1 MKQFWK
7 GYLKMN
13 INAKML
19 ELLKSIYPEMVTEQL
34 TSVQP
39 ITSNIFDI
47 EKYKKE
53 IVPEFYQQIIDEIS
67 GMKTNFNFIYYD
79 NRLDKISG
87 SITLNN
93 YDTYIPDKNPKNEDI
108 RNYYF
113 DMYKEDIDIIKNIC
127 KNYNVNVEFE
137 LWNMHC
143 FCYGWCNAIGLTIK
157 RK

>member
-1 MKQFWK
+1 MD
-7 GYLKMN
+7 
-13 INAKML
+13 INAKL
-19 ELLKSIYPEMVTEQL
+19 LKLLKSIYPEMVAEQL

-47 EKYKKE
+47 EKSKEE

-67 GMKTNFNFIYYD
+67 SMKTNFRSIYYD
-79 NRLDKISG
+79 NRFDKISG

-93 YDTYIPDKNPKNEDI
+93 YDTYIPDKNPKSKDI

-137 LWNMHC
+137 LCDIHS
-143 FCYGWCNAIGLTIK
+143 FLFGWCNIIDMEIK
-157 RK
+157 KKDENNG

>member
-1 MKQFWK
+1 MD
-7 GYLKMN
+7 
-13 INAKML
+13 INAKL
-19 ELLKSIYPEMVTEQL
+19 LKLLKSIYPEMVAEQL

-47 EKYKKE
+47 EKSKEE

-67 GMKTNFNFIYYD
+67 SMKTNFRSIYYN
-79 NRLDKISG
+79 NRLDEISG

-93 YDTYIPDKNPKNEDI
+93 YDTYIPDKNPKSKDI

-137 LWNMHC
+137 LFDVHC
-143 FCYGWCNAIGLTIK
+143 SYYGWCNAIGLTIK